1 MKKFVLPAAMAFAL
15 VSAPAVAADLKG
27 RVITKAPVVAAPP
40 NPWDIA
46 WGGAVM
52 SDYNFRG
59 ISQSDR
65 GPSATAYFE
74 PRYNVSKDL
83 QFYVGVAGSAVKLP
97 TDPSAEID
105 FYGGVRPTFG
115 PLALDL
121 GFIYYYYPRERQV
134 DGINVFPPAANPAA
148 TTLANTDFWEVYAK
162 ATYTFNDQ
170 FSVGGNVYYS
180 PSWLNTG
187 ASGTYASGTF
197 KWVTPWKWGDVGVY
211 ISGELGHYWIGTMD
225 FNPIAYAIPFD
236 FPDYTTWNI
245 GLAFTYKVF
254 TLDLRYYDTDLS
266 KTNCYLLTTDQ
277 TSNVGIPGGTG
288 PFNNPFGARSKWC
301 DPAFVA
307 KLSFDMTLDSLK

>member
-1 MKKFVLPAAMAFAL
+1 MKKFVLPAAIAFAL
-15 VSAPAVAADLKG
+15 LSMPALAADLGAKK
-27 RVITKAPVVAAPP
+27 VIVKAPPPP

-52 SDYNFRG
+52 TDYNFRG

-74 PRYNVSKDL
+74 PRYNYSKDL

-115 PLALDL
+115 PLALDF

-134 DGINVFPPAANPAA
+134 DGINVLPPPVNAQA

-162 ATYTFNDQ
+162 GTYTFNEQ
-170 FSVGGNVYYS
+170 FSMGGNVYYS

-187 ASGTYASGTF
+187 AKGTYAS
-197 KWVTPWKWGDVGVY
+197 VTAKYNLPALSNGVGWFV
-211 ISGELGHYWIGTMD
+211 SGELGHYWIGTMD
-225 FNPIAYAIPFD
+225 FDPIAYAIPFD
-236 FPDYTTWNI
+236 FPDYTTWNA
-245 GLAFTYKVF
+245 GVAFTWKVF

-266 KTNCYLLTTDQ
+266 KEKCYLLTTDQ
-277 TSNVGIPGGTG
+277 TTNVGGTPIPPG
-288 PFNNPFGARSKWC
+288 NVLGARSNWC
-301 DPAFVA
+301 APAFIA